1 MIAECN
7 IYTSQKYCEGN
18 FATICDP
25 LVGIESMAVQFRC
38 NVLPSEL
45 RGNYCQIRSK
55 NAVHSWNYPFI
66 AIVKLI
72 FRWI

>member
-18 FATICDP
+18 FATICGS

-38 NVLPSEL
+38 NVLPVSYGVITV
-45 RGNYCQIRSK
+45 RY
-55 NAVHSWNYPFI
+55 AVKMQFI
-66 AIVKLI
+66 AGIIHLLQLLS
-72 FRWI
+72 